1 MKIESVHIENLRSFK
16 SETIYFNNYTCLVGQ
31 NGSGKST
38 VLCAL
43 NIFFRNSEGMSSD
56 PECLDLNQA

>member
-1 MKIESVHIENLRSFK
+1 MVYLFRTGGGSQLKDMLIESIKIKNLRCFEE
-16 SETIYFNNYTCLVGQ
+16 ETVTLDPYTCLVGP

-43 NIFFRNSEGMSSD
+43 NIFF
-56 PECLDLNQA
+56 